1 MSVRVRYAPS
11 PTGLQHIGSVRTAL
25 LNYIYAKSA
34 GGTFILRIEDT
45 DQARSTDEFVQ
56 NLYETFRWLGIA
68 WDEGP
73 DVGGPVG
80 PYIQSQCSELYRRH
94 ARDLVE
100 RGMAY
105 PCFCGP
111 ERLEEMRR
119 AQEASKSGSGY
130 DRLCRSLPTD
140 EARRRTE
147 AGERHVIRL
156 RIPLEESTVF
166 KDLLL
171 GDIEWKNADVNPD
184 PVLLKSDGLP
194 TYHLANVVDDHRMGI
209 THVLRGQDWLP
220 STPLHAIMYKAFGW
234 EPPAFCHLPLV
245 MGPDGHKLSK
255 RHGSVSI
262 EEFRAQG
269 YLPEALINYV
279 AMLGASYAEGRD
291 IYNLEELA
299 ANFSIEKLNK
309 APAVFDY
316 KKLEWFNGQYIRMK
330 ADRELAG
337 LIEPYAIEQG
347 LFGPPGSRPD
357 KAQAERLIL
366 AVPLVKERLS
376 FLKDAPPMLAYLFRR
391 PSPAQRED
399 FIPKKLDAARALEL
413 LKAALALVPKFA
425 CLTEEEAEAA
435 AREGAEA
442 AGAKLGDFLMPLRV
456 AITGAKVS
464 PPLMGSIRILG
475 AEEACRRVEEAI
487 GRLSS

>member
-1 MSVRVRYAPS
+1 MNVRVRYAPS

-25 LNYIYAKSA
+25 INYIFAKSV

-45 DQARSTDEFVQ
+45 DQARSTDEFVK
-56 NLYETFRWLGIA
+56 NLYETFEWLGVA

-73 DVGGPVG
+73 DVGGPAA
-80 PYIQSQCSELYRRH
+80 PYIQSQCSELYRRS
-94 ARDLVE
+94 ARDLID

-105 PCFCGP
+105 PCFCDSK
-111 ERLEEMRR
+111 RLEEMRK
-119 AQEASKSGSGY
+119 AQEAAKTGSGY
-130 DRLCRSLPTD
+130 DRLCRAIPPG
-140 EARRRTE
+140 EAIRRME
-147 AGERHVIRL
+147 AGEPHVVRL

-220 STPLHAIMYKAFGW
+220 STPLHVIMYKAFGW

-245 MGPDGHKLSK
+245 MGQDGHKLSK

-269 YLPEALINYV
+269 YLSEALINYV
-279 AMLGASYAEGRD
+279 GMLGASYEEGKD
-291 IYNLEELA
+291 IYSLAELA
-299 ANFSIEKLNK
+299 SSFSIEKLNK

-330 ADRELAG
+330 DDVELAR
-337 LIEPYAIEQG
+337 LIEPYAVETG
-347 LFGPPGSRPD
+347 LFGEPGKAPD
-357 KAQAERLIL
+357 GAGKKRLKDAI
-366 AVPLVKERLS
+366 PLVKERIS
-376 FLKDAPPMLAYLFRR
+376 FLKDAAPMMAYLFKE
-391 PSPAQRED
+391 PALPAKED
-399 FIPKKLDAARALEL
+399 FIPKKLDAARTIELLEKGLEL
-413 LKAALALVPKFA
+413 LPRFA
-425 CLTEEEAEAA
+425 SAGEEEAEAL
-435 AREGAEA
+435 ARSTAEA
-442 AGAKLGDFLMPLRV
+442 MGAKLGDLLMPLRV
-456 AITGAKVS
+456 AMTGAKVS

-475 AEEACRRVEEAI
+475 AEEAKKRAERAI
-487 GRLSS
+487 GHLKG